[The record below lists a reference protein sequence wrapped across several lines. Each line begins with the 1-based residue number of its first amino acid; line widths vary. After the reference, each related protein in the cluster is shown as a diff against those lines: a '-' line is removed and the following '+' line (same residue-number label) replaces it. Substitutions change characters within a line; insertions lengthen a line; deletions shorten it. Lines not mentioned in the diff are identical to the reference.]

1 MIAARVAVTMVSM
14 SRTAHP
20 ASAKVTAGKRE
31 EKVVPVADN
40 RKAVFDYLFL
50 DQFEAGIV
58 LLGTEV
64 KAIREGMVN
73 LRDSYVGIERGEAWL
88 FKVHVG
94 QYSHSGSSVH
104 DPGRKRKLLLNAT
117 ELRKLIGK
125 TKEKGLT
132 IVPTKLYFKNGRL
145 KVGIALAKGKKAHDK
160 RETMKKRDADRETR
174 AAVKSR
180 VR

>member
-1 MIAARVAVTMVSM
+1 MAKTSHPPAPKAS
-14 SRTAHP
+14 SGKLRTAH
-20 ASAKVTAGKRE
+20 AVRE
-31 EKVVPVADN
+31 DRIVPVADN
-40 RKAVFDYLFL
+40 RKAGFDYHLL

-73 LRDSYVGIERGEAWL
+73 LRDSYVRIEGGEPWL
-88 FKVHVG
+88 LKVHVG
-94 QYSHSGSSVH
+94 QYSHSGWAVH
-104 DPGRKRKLLLNAT
+104 DPERKRKLLLNAN

-125 TKEKGLT
+125 TAEKGLT
-132 IVPTKLYFKNGRL
+132 VVPTTMYFKNGRL
-145 KVGIALAKGKKAHDK
+145 KVGIALARGKQAHDK
-160 RETMKKRDADRETR
+160 RETMKRREADRETR

>member
-1 MIAARVAVTMVSM
+1 MVFVSRSKPQPTAPAKAA
-14 SRTAHP
+14 
-20 ASAKVTAGKRE
+20 AGKPRTTASE
-31 EKVVPVADN
+31 APVIPVTDN
-40 RKAVFDYLFL
+40 RKANFDYLFL

-88 FKVHVG
+88 YKVHVG

-132 IVPTKLYFKNGRL
+132 IVPTKMYFKNGRL

>member
-1 MIAARVAVTMVSM
+1 MM
-14 SRTAHP
+14 SRTVSTGARP
-20 ASAKVTAGKRE
+20 AKAGSGNAAKTKDAEDRIE
-31 EKVVPVADN
+31 PVADN
-40 RKAVFDYLFL
+40 RKAGFDYHFL
-50 DQFEAGIV
+50 DHFEAGIA

-73 LRDSYVGIERGEAWL
+73 LRDSYVRIEQGEAWL

-104 DPGRKRKLLLNAT
+104 DPERKRKLLLNAT

-125 TKEKGLT
+125 TAEKGLT

-145 KVGIALAKGKKAHDK
+145 KVAIALAKGKKAHDK

>member
-1 MIAARVAVTMVSM
+1 M
-14 SRTAHP
+14 SRSTHATPTQPSGGRAKGTADRGP
-20 ASAKVTAGKRE
+20 RTADRVEPVT
-31 EKVVPVADN
+31 DN
-40 RKAVFDYLFL
+40 RKANFDYLFL

-73 LRDSYVGIERGEAWL
+73 LRDSYVGIDRGEAWL
-88 FKVHVG
+88 YKVHVG

-132 IVPTKLYFKNGRL
+132 IVPTKMYFKNGRL
-145 KVGIALAKGKKAHDK
+145 KVGIALAKGKKSHDK

>member
-1 MIAARVAVTMVSM
+1 M
-14 SRTAHP
+14 SRSRTPHPAPHTAHAAP
-20 ASAKVTAGKRE
+20 RTGKSE
-31 EKVVPVADN
+31 ATIVPVTDN
-40 RKAVFDYLFL
+40 RKASFDYLFL

-73 LRDSYVGIERGEAWL
+73 LRDSYVGIDRGEAWL

>member
-1 MIAARVAVTMVSM
+1 MSRPVSPQRTSDRG
-14 SRTAHP
+14 SRTANRELR
-20 ASAKVTAGKRE
+20 TADR
-31 EKVVPVADN
+31 VDPVADN
-40 RKAVFDYLFL
+40 RKAAFDYHFL

-73 LRDSYVGIERGEAWL
+73 LRDSYVRIEGGEAWL

-94 QYSHSGSSVH
+94 QYSHSGFSVH
-104 DPGRKRKLLLNAT
+104 DPERKRKLLLNAT

-125 TKEKGLT
+125 TAEKGLT
-132 IVPTKLYFKNGRL
+132 IVPTRMYFKNGRL
-145 KVGIALAKGKKAHDK
+145 KIAIALAKGKKAHDK
-160 RETMKKRDADRETR
+160 RETMKKREADRETR

>member
-1 MIAARVAVTMVSM
+1 M

-20 ASAKVTAGKRE
+20 TKTNDKGKAAAVAAKADKID
-31 EKVVPVADN
+31 PVADN
-40 RKAVFDYLFL
+40 RKATFDYLFL
-50 DQFEAGIV
+50 DQFEAGIA

-73 LRDSYVGIERGEAWL
+73 LRDSYVRIEGGEAWL

-104 DPGRKRKLLLNAT
+104 DPERKRKLLLNAA

-125 TKEKGLT
+125 TKEKGNT

-145 KVGIALAKGKKAHDK
+145 KVAIALAKGKKAHDK